1 MYVGY
6 TELIEVIDIEEIYST
21 VCLYNYV
28 FTIVHVELLSSELL
42 LSAVLLLYDCRF
54 HLLLY
59 LHRLISIHG
68 CIIKAQIAVNVM
80 LAWIKLRH
88 RYTNH

>member
-42 LSAVLLLYDCRF
+42 LSAVLLL
-54 HLLLY
+54 
-59 LHRLISIHG
+59 
-68 CIIKAQIAVNVM
+68 
-80 LAWIKLRH
+80 
-88 RYTNH
+88 